1 MNPKAALLFSSLGIV
16 AAVAVIALI
25 VWLISRQSGV
35 RRKDYK
41 RTQAQLRLTQQALA
55 DIDEVAGRY
64 LNIDEVVAPQVN
76 KIIRDH
82 GTKQREL
89 NS

>member
-1 MNPKAALLFSSLGIV
+1 MNPKVALLLIALGIV
-16 AAVAVIALI
+16 AAVAVVALI

-35 RRKDYK
+35 RRKDY
-41 RTQAQLRLTQQALA
+41 RRMQAQLRLAQQALS
-55 DIDEVAGRY
+55 DIDELAVRY

-82 GTKQREL
+82 STQSREL
-89 NS
+89 NA